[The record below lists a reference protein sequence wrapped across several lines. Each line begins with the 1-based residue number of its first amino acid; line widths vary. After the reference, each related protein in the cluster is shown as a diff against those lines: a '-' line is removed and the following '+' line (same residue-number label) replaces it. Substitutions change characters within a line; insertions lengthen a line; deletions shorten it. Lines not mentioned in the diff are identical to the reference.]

1 MNANLK
7 HMLFGKKKK
16 TLLAEYELFNYTCF
30 KIASN
35 RSPQCFLFYKSILTV
50 SYPCSTASKGNFM
63 TKNVCQKD
71 FPLIG
76 D

>member
-1 MNANLK
+1 MNASLK
-7 HMLFGKKKK
+7 HMLFGKKT
-16 TLLAEYELFNYTCF
+16 TLPAEYELFNYTFF

-35 RSPQCFLFYKSILTV
+35 RSLQCCLFYKSILTV

-63 TKNVCQKD
+63 MKNVCEKD